1 MTAASRHTIAAQDG
15 ARATCAV
22 VRVALDVPLATLF
35 DYLPPGDSTVPAD
48 ALIGRRV
55 RVPFGRGDQVG
66 VVMAVA
72 ADSEVAL
79 HKLKPIRSVLD
90 PESVFPVD
98 VLELIAFAA
107 RYYHHP
113 IGQCVAAALPAALR
127 DVARA
132 AVPRARPAFRLSEVH
147 ATMDIEDLPSRARA
161 QRAIVA
167 ALRAHSTLTSTQLRE
182 IVPNAPGALRAL
194 LQRGIVEQRA
204 SDDWQF
210 EVIQASNA
218 GDVTKPRLTEAQRA
232 VVDAIRAVRTS
243 FTPFLLHGVTGSGK
257 TEIYLQLVEA
267 TLAAGGQALLLVPE
281 IGLTP
286 QLVDRVQAR
295 FREPIAALHS
305 NLAEGERLRRWQATR
320 TGRARIVI
328 GTRLA
333 VFAPMPQLGLVV
345 VDEEHDASFK
355 QQDGLRYSARDLALF
370 RAKLRNVPILLG
382 SATPSLESYA
392 HAREGRYR
400 LLELPQ
406 RAAAALP
413 RIQTVDSRHVKAF
426 HGLTPTLIDA
436 IKARME
442 RREQSLVFVNR
453 RGYAPALVCSAC
465 GWASCCPRCSAKL
478 VLHLRDRRLC
488 CHYCGHQARIDS
500 ACAACGNQ
508 DLLPAGQGTQ
518 RIEQALREAL
528 PNAVIVR
535 VDRDSTRGRDAFVEL
550 QRDVRAQRVD
560 VLVGTQM
567 LVKGHDFPLIT
578 LVGVLNADATLFSA
592 DFRAPE
598 RLYAQ
603 LTQVAGRA
611 GRAERP
617 GDVLIQTAFP
627 EHPLYEAVCRQD
639 YRAFASAALRER
651 RDTGFPPYAFQALLR
666 AEAHRREAVDAYLLQ
681 AAAAG
686 MAIDAPV
693 EIYDPA
699 PPVIA
704 RIAGMERGQ
713 LLVQASS
720 RGALQQF
727 LTQWTPQLASR
738 AVRWSLDV
746 DPLDF

>member
-1 MTAASRHTIAAQDG
+1 MTAASVATLSAQDG
-15 ARATCAV
+15 AWATGQI
-22 VRVALDVPLATLF
+22 VRVALDVPLPTLF
-35 DYLPPGDSTVPAD
+35 DYLPPGDAASAPD
-48 ALIGRRV
+48 DLIGRRV

-66 VVMAVA
+66 VVMTVA
-72 ADSEVAL
+72 TNSEIAL
-79 HKLKPIRSVLD
+79 HRLKPIRAVLD
-90 PESVFPVD
+90 PESVFPAD

-127 DVARA
+127 AVARA
-132 AVPRARPAFRLSEVH
+132 AVPRARQVFRLSPGCAMIDV
-147 ATMDIEDLPSRARA
+147 DGLPSRARA

-167 ALRAHSTLTSTQLRE
+167 ALRVHSGLTSGELRE
-182 IVPNAPGALRAL
+182 IVPNAAGALRAL
-194 LQRGIVEQRA
+194 LARGIVEQRMA
-204 SDDWQF
+204 DDWDV
-210 EVIQASNA
+210 EMSQASEA
-218 GDVTKPRLTEAQRA
+218 PAVTKPQLTDAQRA
-232 VVDAIRAVRTS
+232 VVDAILQGRTG

-295 FREPIAALHS
+295 FREPVAALHS

-320 TGRARIVI
+320 SGRARIVI

-333 VFAPMPQLGLVV
+333 VFAPMPRLGLIV

-355 QQDGLRYSARDLALF
+355 QQDGLRYSARDLALV
-370 RAKLRNVPILLG
+370 RAKLRNVPIVLG

-406 RAAAALP
+406 RATAALP
-413 RIQTVDSRHVKAF
+413 RIQTVDTRHVKAF

-465 GWASCCPRCSAKL
+465 GWARCCPRCSAKL
-478 VLHLRDRRLC
+478 VLHLRDRRLR
-488 CHYCGHQARIDS
+488 CHYCGHEARIDL
-500 ACAACGNQ
+500 ACASCGNQ

-518 RIEQALREAL
+518 RIEQALRDAL

-535 VDRDSTRGRDAFVEL
+535 VDRDSTRGRDAFVKL
-550 QRDVRAQRVD
+550 QSDVRAQRVD

-567 LVKGHDFPLIT
+567 LVKGHDFPRIT

-611 GRAERP
+611 GRAELP

-627 EHPLYEAVCRQD
+627 EHPLYAAVCRQD
-639 YRAFASAALRER
+639 YRTFASAALRER

-666 AEAHRREAVDAYLLQ
+666 AEAHRREAVDSYLLQ

-686 MAIDAPV
+686 MAIDTSV

-704 RIAGMERGQ
+704 RVAGMERGQ

-727 LTQWTPQLASR
+727 LAQWTPQLASR
-738 AVRWSLDV
+738 AVRWSVDV